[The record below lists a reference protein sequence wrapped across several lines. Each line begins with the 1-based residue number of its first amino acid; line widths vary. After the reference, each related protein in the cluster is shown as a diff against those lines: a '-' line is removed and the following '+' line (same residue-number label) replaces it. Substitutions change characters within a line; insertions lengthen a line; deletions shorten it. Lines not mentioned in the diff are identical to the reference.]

1 LEVAKKVKTAKM
13 SKMTNMAKNVF
24 LTFTKNI
31 VDENDQWIV
40 AKDLNLVRLDRVGHG
55 IQDAS
60 GFGQDE
66 PGIDLLPT
74 QFSIHLKKSV

>member
-1 LEVAKKVKTAKM
+1 MVKTAQMTKM
-13 SKMTNMAKNVF
+13 ANMAKNVF

-31 VDENDQWIV
+31 VDENDQ

-60 GFGQDE
+60 GLGQDE
-66 PGIDLLPT
+66 PGIDLLST
-74 QFSIHLKKSV
+74 QFSISLKKSD